1 MKTVLHK
8 STIPA
13 SKIFV
18 VQHLKDKHFDPY
30 LHSHSEC
37 QLFVPLSGTG
47 TRFIGDNIS
56 AFKPGVLT
64 LTGANLPHLWRSDE
78 VYFQKNSKLS
88 TSGIVIYFNENFL
101 GDHLMDK
108 EEMIMLKKLLGNSK
122 RGIDFFGETRKGV
135 LKMMEELT
143 SLKGIKSVIHLLEI
157 LNLLAFTKE
166 YQYISSVMPRDV
178 FHQRENERLNQVY
191 TFVLKNFSR
200 KISLTELADLVYM
213 TPTSFSRYFTMHN
226 NKSFSRFVTE
236 IRVKHACKLL
246 TETDESI
253 SQISFDSGF
262 DTLSNFNKQ
271 FKEFT
276 GKRPMEYKKEYMSI

>member
-1 MKTVLHK
+1 MKAVLHK
-8 STIPA
+8 STIPE
-13 SKIFV
+13 SKIFL
-18 VQHLKDKHFDPY
+18 VQHLKEKHFDPQ

-56 AFKPGVLT
+56 AFKPGALT
-64 LTGANLPHLWRSDE
+64 FTGSNLPHLWRSDE
-78 VYFQKNSKLS
+78 AYFRKNSKLL
-88 TSGIVIYFNENFL
+88 TSGIVVYFNENFL
-101 GDHLMDK
+101 GDHLMEK
-108 EEMIMLKKLLGNSK
+108 EEMILLKKLLNNSK
-122 RGIDFFGETRKGV
+122 RGIDFFGETKKKV
-135 LKMMEELT
+135 IKMMEELT
-143 SLKGIKSVIHLLEI
+143 RLQGIESVIHLLAI

-166 YQYISSVMPRDV
+166 YQYISSVMPREV

-191 TFVLKNFSR
+191 TFVLKNFTR
-200 KISLTELADLVYM
+200 KISLSELADLVYM

-246 TETDESI
+246 TETDDSI
-253 SQISFDSGF
+253 SQISYDSGF

>member
-1 MKTVLHK
+1 MKAVLQK

-30 LHSHSEC
+30 LHSHAEC

-78 VYFQKNSKLS
+78 AYFKKNSKLS

-101 GDHLMDK
+101 GEHLMDK
-108 EEMIMLKKLLGNSK
+108 EEMILLKKLLGNSK
-122 RGIDFFGETRKGV
+122 RGIDFFGETSKRV
-135 LKMMEELT
+135 IKMMEELT
-143 SLKGIKSVIHLLEI
+143 ILQGIKSVIHLLEI
-157 LNLLAFTKE
+157 LNLLAFTKAF
-166 YQYISSVMPRDV
+166 QYISSVMPRDV
-178 FHQRENERLNQVY
+178 FHQRENDRLNQVY

-200 KISLTELADLVYM
+200 KISLSELADLVYM

-236 IRVKHACKLL
+236 IRVKNACKLL
-246 TETDESI
+246 TETEDSV
-253 SQISFDSGF
+253 SQISFNSGF

>member
-1 MKTVLHK
+1 MKVVVHK

-13 SKIFV
+13 SKIFL

-30 LHSHSEC
+30 LHSHAEC
-37 QLFVPLSGTG
+37 QLFVPFTGTG
-47 TRFIGDNIS
+47 TRFIGDNIA

-64 LTGANLPHLWRSDE
+64 LTGAHLPHLWRSDE
-78 VYFQKNSKLS
+78 AYFKKTSKLS
-88 TSGIVIYFNENFL
+88 ASGIVIYFNENFL

-108 EEMIMLKKLLGNSK
+108 EEMVMLKKLLENSK
-122 RGIDFFGETRKGV
+122 RGIDFFGETRKRV
-135 LKMMEELT
+135 IKLMEELT
-143 SLKGIKSVIHLLEI
+143 GLHGIKSVIHLLEI

-166 YQYISSVMPRDV
+166 YQYISSVLPRDV
-178 FHQRENERLNQVY
+178 FHQRENDRLNKVY
-191 TFVLKNFSR
+191 TFVLKNFNR
-200 KISLTELADLVYM
+200 KIALSELAGLVYM

-226 NKSFSRFVTE
+226 NKSFSSFVTE

-246 TETDESI
+246 TETDGPI

-262 DTLSNFNKQ
+262 DTISNFNKQ

-276 GKRPMEYKKEYMSI
+276 GKRPLEYKKEYLRI